1 MCLIAWRAAATAPWP
16 LLLAAN
22 RDEFH
27 AREAQAIHRWPALP
41 ASARLG
47 HRLPVAERHPPSA
60 PAFVIAGRDLVG
72 GGTWLGLAVTARGLR
87 IAMLTNLRNGRALPV
102 PPDAP
107 SRGLLVTDV
116 LGADEPVQAAMERLG
131 AHEDLPRMAGFNLVA
146 IELTAME
153 LTAMEELTVMART
166 GTEAP
171 DLETSDTAAPGF
183 TIVTSYLA
191 HAGPG
196 ASSRAGPRRI
206 AEGIHGLSNGELD
219 APWPKTRALTAA
231 IARAGE
237 LRDATSTDP
246 TGLAAADALL
256 LDCLADRRPAPA
268 GDLPDTGIDPA
279 RESWLS
285 SPFIA
290 SEHYGTRCSTL
301 VAVSADGRF
310 DILERRYDRDGKVIG
325 DARETISQARWRPQ

>member
-1 MCLIAWRAAATAPWP
+1 MCLIAWRTAATAPWP

-47 HRLPVAERHPPSA
+47 HRLPMAERRPASATA

-72 GGTWLGLAVTARGLR
+72 GGTWLGLAVTTRGLR

-102 PPDAP
+102 APDAP

-153 LTAMEELTVMART
+153 LTAMEQTDT
-166 GTEAP
+166 KAP
-171 DLETSDTAAPGF
+171 GPEMIGTAAPGF

-206 AEGIHGLSNGELD
+206 EDGIHGLSNGELD

-237 LRDATSTDP
+237 LRDATATDP

-310 DILERRYDRDGKVIG
+310 DILERRYDRDGKIIG
-325 DARETISQARWRPQ
+325 EARETISQARWRPQ